1 MEMLIE
7 QPLPAATIVEYSDQE
22 QAVNRYP
29 DQIVSPS
36 APSPCCWIGMEP
48 VGAEQREREWPFL
61 YMRCRECGY
70 TVRRF
75 NSRDSFSA
83 CWDSD
88 ILGPLA
94 GAISESGDAAGMTV
108 PRDPWQAE
116 QGEAPGAQSERGGEF
131 SGQLVGS
138 RA

>member
-7 QPLPAATIVEYSDQE
+7 QRLPAATIVEYSDQK
-22 QAVNRYP
+22 QVVNRYP
-29 DQIVSPS
+29 DRIVSPP
-36 APSPCCWIGMEP
+36 APSPCCSTGMEQ

-61 YMRCRECGY
+61 YMRCRACGY

-75 NSRDSFSA
+75 RCTDAPSL
-83 CWDSD
+83 CWDWD
-88 ILGPLA
+88 ILEPA
-94 GAISESGDAAGMTV
+94 TDAISESGDAAGMTV

-116 QGEAPGAQSERGGEF
+116 QGEAPGPQSERAGEF